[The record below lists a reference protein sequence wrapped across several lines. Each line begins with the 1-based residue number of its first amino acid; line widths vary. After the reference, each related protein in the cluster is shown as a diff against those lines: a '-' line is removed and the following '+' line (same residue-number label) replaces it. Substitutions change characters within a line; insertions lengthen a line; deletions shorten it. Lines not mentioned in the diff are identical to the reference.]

1 MCAPRRPTLQAVAD
15 AGTIRE
21 RVQRALETRIA
32 AGVVPEGALL
42 TVPGLAAEFAVSAT
56 PVREAVL
63 ELQRRGFVEPARN
76 RGFVVTAVAAR
87 HAEDVAAVRL
97 LLEPPAMAA
106 VAALPLGAE
115 EPRLRGLA
123 AAIGAHAAAGDLGAY
138 LDADR
143 TFHLALTDLAGNPML
158 SAVVEDLRARTR
170 LPGLGALV
178 GRDELSASA
187 AEHDELLD
195 RLVAGDGEG
204 AAAVMRRHI
213 GHTTGWWA
221 GLPE

>member
-1 MCAPRRPTLQAVAD
+1 MEG

-32 AGVVPEGALL
+32 AGLVPEGALL
-42 TVPGLAAEFAVSAT
+42 TVPGLAAEFQVSAT

-76 RGFVVTAVAAR
+76 RGFVVTAVADG
-87 HAEDVAAVRL
+87 HAADVAAVRL

-106 VAALPLGAE
+106 VAALPLDDQ

-123 AAIGAHAAAGDLGAY
+123 AAIATHAEAGDLGAY

-158 SAVVEDLRARTR
+158 SAMVEDLRARTR
-170 LPGLGALV
+170 LPGLSALV
-178 GRDELSASA
+178 GRAELAASA

-195 RLVAGDGEG
+195 RLLAHDAEG
-204 AAAVMRRHI
+204 ASGVMRRHI

-221 GLPE
+221 GRPE